1 MTNDAV
7 KELFERC
14 KTIDGEVR
22 LLQDDKKNLFNE
34 FKDRI
39 SPKIFNM
46 GLRIARMKA
55 KLTPSEWNDVEMVA
69 DFLSKEFGVEDV
81 D

>member
-14 KTIDGEVR
+14 KAIDGEVR
-22 LLQDDKKNLFNE
+22 LLAEDKKCLFDE
-34 FKDRI
+34 YKDRI
-39 SPKIFNM
+39 SPKVFNI
-46 GLRIARMKA
+46 GLKIARMKA
-55 KLTPSEWNDVEMVA
+55 KLTPDESNDVDMVA
-69 DFLSKEFGVEDV
+69 VLLSDQMTVEQV

>member
-14 KTIDGEVR
+14 KVIDGEVR
-22 LLQDDKKNLFNE
+22 LLVEDKKSLFDE
-34 FKDRI
+34 YKDRV
-39 SPKIFNM
+39 SPKVFNI
-46 GLRIARMKA
+46 GLKIARMKA
-55 KLTPSEWNDVEMVA
+55 KLTPSEVNDVDMVA
-69 DFLSKEFGVEDV
+69 ELLGDSMTVEAV